1 MLHVFADT
9 DRIDAHLI
17 VPAREIVVTSR
28 TAAALGADGTAG
40 ALRVGVAALLCR
52 NAGLAVGC
60 IETAPLVTIHVRKA
74 AFRASLE
81 DAGVRRVAVTV
92 VNARAGAGALSA
104 LAQPRDDLAARD
116 KSQHRERGQPWTTPM
131 RPQVAAKKPQ
141 LACRVNASK
150 STRLVSPAAFNQMD
164 PGESGHG
171 RAMPNSSAASL
182 VILSALVTGLAA
194 CSVDAGPGLGAAG
207 SPSGGAAQAGS
218 TTGGNATAG
227 GASAGMA
234 TVAGGGASTGG
245 SSAGA
250 STGGS
255 AGMVTGGAPAGGMGG
270 TGGAS
275 GGSGGSGFGGFSGAS
290 FWGPGGPKKQ
300 FTCPAGP
307 FPAQQ
312 MGQQT
317 NICDSAGFKYNYG
330 YNEGPT
336 WIASQN
342 AFFFSN
348 FKQGM
353 SDGGDII
360 KYTLGGA
367 CEVWLHDVG
376 CNGLG
381 VSPSGNLLGA
391 CHGPRAVMEYNVMTK
406 EGRMVATMAGGKML
420 DSPNDLIARSDG
432 NVYFSNTT
440 YELGNRPQGLGSA
453 LVRVDPMGVT
463 SVIQMGGINGVA
475 LSPDETKLHVVQMGT
490 WALDAAGLPGAKG
503 GANPGGDGIAVDCA
517 GTISNNGTNSA
528 FGGPDGKTLL
538 MVGGGT
544 AAKTAVMTVPG
555 LP

>member
-1 MLHVFADT
+1 M
-9 DRIDAHLI
+9 
-17 VPAREIVVTSR
+17 
-28 TAAALGADGTAG
+28 
-40 ALRVGVAALLCR
+40 
-52 NAGLAVGC
+52 
-60 IETAPLVTIHVRKA
+60 
-74 AFRASLE
+74 
-81 DAGVRRVAVTV
+81 
-92 VNARAGAGALSA
+92 
-104 LAQPRDDLAARD
+104 
-116 KSQHRERGQPWTTPM
+116 
-131 RPQVAAKKPQ
+131 
-141 LACRVNASK
+141 
-150 STRLVSPAAFNQMD
+150 
-164 PGESGHG
+164 
-171 RAMPNSSAASL
+171 
-182 VILSALVTGLAA
+182 
-194 CSVDAGPGLGAAG
+194 
-207 SPSGGAAQAGS
+207 
-218 TTGGNATAG
+218 TTGGNPI
-227 GASAGMA
+227 
-234 TVAGGGASTGG
+234 GGGGVA
-245 SSAGA
+245 
-250 STGGS
+250 GS
-255 AGMVTGGAPAGGMGG
+255 AGSVSGGAPSGG
-270 TGGAS
+270 TGGAGGTAGT
-275 GGSGGSGFGGFSGAS
+275 GGSGGSGFGGFGGTT

-300 FTCPAGP
+300 WTCPAGP

-317 NICDSAGFKYNYG
+317 NICEGGGFKYNYG

-348 FKQGM
+348 FIQGSNM
-353 SDGGDII
+353 GGDII

-391 CHGPRAVMEYNVMTK
+391 CHGPRAVMEYNVVTK

-463 SVIQMGGINGVA
+463 SVIQMGGINGIA

-490 WALDAAGLPGAKG
+490 WTLDAAGLPGQKG
-503 GANPGGDGIAVDCA
+503 GPTPGGDGIAVDCA
-517 GTISNNGTNSA
+517 GNITNNATNSA
-528 FGGPDGKTLL
+528 YGGPDGKTLI